1 MSHTVHRFVL
11 KLEQIKL
18 LLKTAK
24 LYNEVWLF

>member
-1 MSHTVHRFVL
+1 MSHTVHGFVL
-11 KLEQIKL
+11 KLKQIKL